1 MKIAP
6 RGLAWSLLFL
16 AGAAAAQYKYTTPD
30 GRVVYTDQPPP
41 TEARNVQQR
50 DFGGSPSGVD
60 ASRLP
65 YEWRR
70 AAENFPVTLY
80 TAPNCPPCDAGKA
93 ALNRRGIPFAEKT
106 VTTAEDFDAI
116 ETRKLGTTFP
126 VLTVGSAKLSG
137 YNSASWQGALD
148 TAGYPKNPP
157 PPGSLRNPAPTSAAA
172 PKPVQSDAPTSP
184 PAPANAPTEPVAP
197 QNPGGIRF

>member
-6 RGLAWSLLFL
+6 RGLAWCLVLI
-16 AGAAAAQYKYTTPD
+16 AGTVAAQYKYTTPE

-41 TEARNVQQR
+41 TEARGVQQR
-50 DFGGSPSGVD
+50 DFGSSPSGVD

-80 TAPNCPPCDAGKA
+80 TAPNCAPCDAGKA

-116 ETRKLGTTFP
+116 EARKLGTTFP
-126 VLTVGSAKLSG
+126 VLTVGSTKLSG
-137 YNSASWQGALD
+137 YNSASWQSALD

-157 PPGSLRNPAPTSAAA
+157 PTGSLRNPAPTSAAA
-172 PKPVQSDAPTSP
+172 PKPAQSDAPTSP
-184 PAPANAPTEPVAP
+184 SAPAAPAEPVVT

>member
-6 RGLAWSLLFL
+6 RGLAWCLVLI
-16 AGAAAAQYKYTTPD
+16 AGTVAAQYKYTTPE

-41 TEARNVQQR
+41 TEARGVQQR
-50 DFGGSPSGVD
+50 DFGSSPSGVD

-80 TAPNCPPCDAGKA
+80 TAPNCAPCDAGKA

-126 VLTVGSAKLSG
+126 VLTVGSTKLSG
-137 YNSASWQGALD
+137 YNAWQGALD

-172 PKPVQSDAPTSP
+172 PKPAAADAASPAAAQAAQPGSPTSG
-184 PAPANAPTEPVAP
+184 APSGS
-197 QNPGGIRF
+197 GGIRF